1 MELVQI
7 AHRFRTNQELTQRQE
22 IHYARYP
29 QPFQPNGLPY
39 LSEGFNIRLNTGDW
53 AALFPRHHLM
63 WVSPD
68 LKRTKEF
75 IARQDDDYDLL
86 LTEAMKE
93 SFPLHY
99 QIPVDRNFNTN
110 PLPQGEVLDSTICF
124 LPTNDCS
131 LGCKY
136 CFSGASPKKY
146 GAIPWEIAKAA
157 IDLGTRNAVM
167 NRMTLGS
174 GKLVIRFFGG
184 GEPTEYW
191 DSFSSIVE
199 YARESAQRSNV
210 EVKVATITNGQV
222 DPEHYEWFRNNIDEI
237 TISMDGPPDIQNAQR
252 PTATGENSFDKT
264 WAFVNQMDAFD
275 MNIKGIRV
283 TVTAETLHRME
294 EIAEY
299 FWDHLRKPYNMQ
311 FEPVYFSE
319 VGRQN
324 TEMPGALEFIQQ
336 FRRVEEMTYQRHLRG
351 VRHGTVNSAG
361 RPLTIRTGS
370 YCDSLEG
377 KGLFVTPDG
386 YLSICSEVSVPTDP
400 RKDDYFVGKYDAAT
414 KRFQVSE
421 RGAANIR
428 KGLPWWCRGCFAQ
441 FSCRGGCEPRSQNSD
456 KYIRRW
462 WCQMVRTNIR
472 NTWSD
477 VRTGRMPAR
486 ARIGDSHGEEL
497 IWLPIWESSASMDD

>member
-7 AHRFRTNQELTQRQE
+7 AHRFRTNQELTQRQV
-22 IHYARYP
+22 IPFVSYP
-29 QPFQPNGLPY
+29 EPFQPNGLPY
-39 LSEGFNIRLNTGDW
+39 LSEGFNIRLNSGDW

-63 WVSPD
+63 WVSPE

-75 IARQDDDYDLL
+75 IDRQAGDYDLL
-86 LTEAMKE
+86 LTEPMKE
-93 SFPLHY
+93 SFAAHY
-99 QIPVDRNFNTN
+99 QIPITPNRNLN

-136 CFSGASPKKY
+136 CFSGAAPKKY

-167 NRMTLGS
+167 NRIRWGS

-191 DSFSSIVE
+191 DSFSGIVE
-199 YARESAQRSNV
+199 YARASAKKSNV
-210 EVKVATITNGQV
+210 DVMVATITNGQV
-222 DPEHYEWFRNNIDEI
+222 DPEHYEWFRNNIDEM
-237 TISMDGPPDIQNAQR
+237 TISMDGPPDIQNTQR

-264 WAFVNQMDAFD
+264 WAFVTKMDAFD

-283 TVTAETLHRME
+283 TVTADTLHRME
-294 EIAEY
+294 EIAEF
-299 FWDHLRKPYNMQ
+299 FWDNLRKPYNMQ

-319 VGRQN
+319 VGRQS
-324 TEMPGALEFIQQ
+324 TKMPGALEFIAE

-361 RPLTIRTGS
+361 KPLTIRTGS

-414 KRFQVSE
+414 KRFNVSG

-428 KGLPWWCRGCFAQ
+428 KGVPWWCRGCFAQ

-472 NTWSD
+472 HTWTD

-486 ARIGDSHGEEL
+486 ARIGDPHGEEL